1 MKTSVVIPTINR
13 KATALRLLQN
23 LADQSHK
30 PDEIILIEGGP
41 VQWSVEELPEILKT
55 RTKLTYVTR
64 PSAAASRDGGR
75 KQSSGDVIFFF
86 DDDIILPPN
95 YIQDS
100 LTYLNNNPTIMAVGG
115 LYSDKSITERTQR
128 SIQIGRLFGIYA
140 DGSRNRILPS
150 GWADYVR
157 GPFTEETTAA
167 EWLFGCNLAVRMN
180 AFENP
185 TVSFETRMQAWS
197 FLDDVLL
204 GARLTRAYG
213 DCMRLLPNL
222 RVIHA
227 PPSTSGSMSKTT
239 LRMRILYRYILWRDY
254 IADGSASS
262 LSQFLLGMLANLL
275 LMLKQEPKLWVIRE
289 TLKTHFF
296 NLRHRDMS
304 WETANEFIFSSH

>member
-13 KATALRLLQN
+13 KPTMLRLLQN
-23 LADQSHK
+23 LAEQSHK

-41 VQWSVEELPEILKT
+41 VQWSVEELPEILQT

-75 KQSSGDVIFFF
+75 KQSSGDVVFFF

-95 YIQDS
+95 YIQDT
-100 LTYLNNNPTIMAVGG
+100 LTYLNDNPTIMAVGG
-115 LYSDKSITERTQR
+115 LYSDKSITGRTES
-128 SIQIGRLFGIYA
+128 SIKIGRLFGIYA
-140 DGSRNRILPS
+140 DGSCNRLLPS

-157 GPFTEETTAA
+157 GPFAEQTTAA
-167 EWLFGCNLAVRMN
+167 EWLFGCNLAVRMS
-180 AFENP
+180 AFADP

-213 DCMRLLPNL
+213 DCMRLLPSL

-254 IADGSASS
+254 VAGSSAGS
-262 LSQFLLGMLANLL
+262 LPRFLLGMIANLL
-275 LMLKQEPKLWVIRE
+275 LMLKQEPKFWVIKE
-289 TLKTHFF
+289 TLRTHLF
-296 NLRHRDMS
+296 NLRHSDMS
-304 WETANEFIFSSH
+304 WETANEFIFSPH